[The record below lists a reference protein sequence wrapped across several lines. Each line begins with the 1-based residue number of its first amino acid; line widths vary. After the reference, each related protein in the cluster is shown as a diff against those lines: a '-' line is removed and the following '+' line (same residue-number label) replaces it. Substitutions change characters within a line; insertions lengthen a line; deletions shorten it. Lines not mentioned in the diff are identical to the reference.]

1 MSQMHDAVEKANKIL
16 RQFDL
21 RNPER
26 IARQADI
33 MVLPQPFKK
42 QKGAYTVIERQP
54 IIFIKEDLPS
64 VTRQIVI
71 GHELGHHYLHREEIA
86 HCGTF
91 REFNIFD
98 MRDNHMEF
106 EANIFAAQIM
116 LPDDE
121 ILEYI
126 YNGFDVSQI
135 ARAMRS
141 DINLVALKVAEMN
154 RRGYSFREQE
164 HNPKFLK
171 A

>member
-1 MSQMHDAVEKANKIL
+1 MSRMIDAVDKANKIL

-71 GHELGHHYLHREEIA
+71 GHELFY
-86 HCGTF
+86 
-91 REFNIFD
+91 
-98 MRDNHMEF
+98 
-106 EANIFAAQIM
+106 
-116 LPDDE
+116 
-121 ILEYI
+121 
-126 YNGFDVSQI
+126 
-135 ARAMRS
+135 
-141 DINLVALKVAEMN
+141 
-154 RRGYSFREQE
+154 
-164 HNPKFLK
+164 LK
-171 A
+171 AVAINPTRNRMPRNIRRPHLPSSLPRLHAIQRTLRMVRIIIILLPS